1 MLTVLKV
8 TIGGVLGIYLL
19 VLAGMF
25 MLQRQLQYFPD
36 HSPRS
41 PESVGLQG
49 VKVIGLTAAD
59 GVACD
64 LWVAPAETG
73 KPVILFFHGNA
84 GSVADRADRLR
95 ATLSQGFGAAF
106 LSYRGFGPSRAEIT
120 EAGLIADADAAY
132 AWLRAQ
138 GIAPGQIMVVGES
151 LGTGVAVQLAARH
164 PVGAVA
170 LAAPYTSTADVAAA
184 VYPWLPV
191 RLLMRDQFRSD
202 LFIGQITAPI
212 LIQHGNA
219 DQVVPY
225 RFGQA
230 LHALSPPGTQFVT
243 LPGLGHEAIFAPE
256 TWAREMAFFA
266 GIASAP

>member
-1 MLTVLKV
+1 MLALLKV
-8 TIGGVLGIYLL
+8 VIGGILVLYLL

-25 MLQRQLQYFPD
+25 TLQRQLQYFPD
-36 HSPRS
+36 TSHRP

-49 VKVIGLTAAD
+49 VKVIALTAAD
-59 GVACD
+59 GVTSD
-64 LWVAPAETG
+64 LWVAPAQPG
-73 KPVILFFHGNA
+73 KPTVLFFHGNA
-84 GSVADRADRLR
+84 GAVADRADRLR

-120 EAGLIADADAAY
+120 EPGLIADADAAY

-151 LGTGVAVQLAARH
+151 LGTGVAVQIAARH

-191 RLLMRDQFRSD
+191 RLLMHDQFRSD

-212 LIQHGNA
+212 LIQHGDA
-219 DQVVPY
+219 DVVVPY

-230 LHALSPPGTQFVT
+230 LHALAPQGTQFVT
-243 LPGLGHEAIFAPE
+243 LPGLGHEAIFDPKA
-256 TWAREMAFFA
+256 WARELAFFA
-266 GIASAP
+266 GVAAAD